1 MYMKVFTGQFLIL
14 TVNAVHGT
22 VHGQF
27 LILTVNTVL
36 GTHNWVKADNKIT
49 IVLSKTHSR

>member
-49 IVLSKTHSR
+49 IVLSKTYSR